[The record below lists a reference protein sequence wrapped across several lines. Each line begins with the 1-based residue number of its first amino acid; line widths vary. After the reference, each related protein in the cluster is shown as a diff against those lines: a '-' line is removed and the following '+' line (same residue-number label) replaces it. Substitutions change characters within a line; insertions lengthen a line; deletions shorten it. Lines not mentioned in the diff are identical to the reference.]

1 MVNKYCSTCQHERN
15 SIGFCDKCCY
25 SRLCEEKGLAPTMYE
40 KRPSN
45 ADRLRAMSD
54 EELAEWIGWV
64 TQDAFCYGAGLRDK
78 MILYPFGAAE
88 STMAWLKQEIEE

>member
-1 MVNKYCSTCQHERN
+1 MVNKYCTTCQHERN

-45 ADRLRAMSD
+45 ADRIRAMSD
-54 EELAEWIGWV
+54 EELADYLTWHS
-64 TQDAFCYGAGLRDK
+64 DNYSRYGMCWLD
-78 MILYPFGAAE
+78 
-88 STMAWLKQEIEE
+88 WLKQEATDD